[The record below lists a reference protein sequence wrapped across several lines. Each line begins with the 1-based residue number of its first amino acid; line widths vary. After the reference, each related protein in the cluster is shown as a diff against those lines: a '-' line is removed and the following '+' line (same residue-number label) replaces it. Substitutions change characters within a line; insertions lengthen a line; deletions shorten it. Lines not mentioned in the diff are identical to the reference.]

1 MAEFSYN
8 GVGFAFLHTRGVQ
21 STPEYTPDRADYLG
35 TDHMIRV
42 EGVVHGR
49 DGSELAAEYNRIRH
63 SLEMPR
69 GDLLYAVEGAPVL
82 ESGAR
87 LDISNGPHPELISLD
102 QVIGTCSFHVS
113 FLVKTRLWGCGAPPT
128 YLSNRWQE
136 TVTIGP
142 DHLSKVVRTG
152 TLYTRASVLADTD
165 AARAVVTPPPHS
177 RFNRIGAEYIFR
189 SDGMALMYTLTDIEV
204 DCNPPQPAI
213 QIDQAEYQESCQDGG
228 SRYGECRVALT
239 GRPRGDRKGLIATA
253 VTIAIRRTSKRGWC
267 LNPDQ
272 RCFNTMREVLN
283 KNKVSVTIRALIP
296 PTITDTKAT
305 KDKRAILT
313 WGGAATGFA
322 VGGFVGG
329 VVGALAGSAL
339 GPKDP
344 VSPRFPTNF
353 AGWGRSPAGS
363 DDAGVPD
370 PGLRGTAG
378 LVALSAKL
386 NDPCLRQTVKPLTDV
401 ELRTRVGLPSGGPT
415 SAVIGAAITVTDA
428 LPQDGMDVELSTS
441 NSRMYDT
448 TNTRMMLTWE
458 EDDQVAH
465 LAATDT
471 TGTSA
476 AVALASPT
484 MQLVIDWTAERVGAS
499 PSIPSSDL
507 GPNFVRMER
516 TRQPLTP
523 VLEADGRTMTV
534 KTSGRMVFAV
544 LDPSKVVVS
553 AAAPPWVLL
562 QVDELRARSQG
573 QTAQQIETWL
583 RAALVGAVGVEST
596 ALLPFAQ
603 TPTVLTTTGVT
614 TSA

>member
-8 GVGFAFLHTRGVQ
+8 GVGFDFLHTRGVQ

-35 TDHMIRV
+35 TDHMVRV

-63 SLEMPR
+63 ALEMPR

-82 ESGAR
+82 ESGPR

-142 DHLSKVVRTG
+142 DHLSKVGRTG

-165 AARAVVTPPPHS
+165 AARAIVTPPPHS
-177 RFNRIGAEYIFR
+177 KFNRIGAEYIFR

-204 DCNPPQPAI
+204 ECNPPQPAI

-239 GRPRGDRKGLIATA
+239 GRPRGDRKALLATA
-253 VTIAIRRTSKRGWC
+253 VTIAIRR
-267 LNPDQ
+267 LNAAGVTTP
-272 RCFNTMREVLN
+272 TKMLYSMREVLN

-305 KDKRAILT
+305 KDKRALFT
-313 WGGAATGFA
+313 WGGVAVGLATGGFLGGI
-322 VGGFVGG
+322 VGG
-329 VVGALAGSAL
+329 LAGSAL

-353 AGWGRSPAGS
+353 AGWGRSPSGS

-401 ELRTRVGLPSGGPT
+401 ELRNRVGLPSGGPT
-415 SAVIGAAITVTDA
+415 SAVPGAAITVTDA
-428 LPQDGMDVELSTS
+428 LPQDGMEVELSTS
-441 NSRMYDT
+441 NARMYDT

-458 EDDQVAH
+458 EDDQIAH

-476 AVALASPT
+476 CVALASPT
-484 MQLVIDWTAERVGAS
+484 MQLVIDWTAERVGAP

-562 QVDELRARSQG
+562 QVEELRARSQG

-583 RAALVGAVGVEST
+583 RAALVGAAGVENT
-596 ALLPFAQ
+596 ALLTFAQ
-603 TPTVLTTTGVT
+603 PRTGSATTDLTTVG
-614 TSA
+614 